1 MPHNLKALL
10 PPQIKSK
17 KRKRRSSKTDESDH
31 FINCVKTYWRKLNEE
46 ILSQKQF
53 ISNGGL
59 ENLGGKSLC
68 EMIRISQ
75 SKFML
80 VPFFLVFKLELYHDL
95 QFLAFAQMY
104 TYVLYC
110 PDVFKLNWLL
120 MKITRNLS
128 SSYQIEV
135 QHMECLLLLH
145 SPMIID
151 MEELS
156 KFEEDLDLINF
167 LSNVDIVCGCI
178 YMKEEHSIS
187 FIHEIVLNKE
197 YNMFGDL
204 MSFLLDCALAQITYE
219 TYHIISF
226 CDLHKKIAKGKE
238 WILLTDV
245 DVNVDFV
252 QYAKDL
258 GWENKEV
265 YKSTWSRSKRVPFAT
280 IAELSNE
287 LSFKEKQ
294 EFSPNERRTSKYF
307 NDLKKI
313 RNKFFSTRTCLNWKK
328 TNPNW
333 MK

>member
-17 KRKRRSSKTDESDH
+17 KRKRRSSKTDESDR
-31 FINCVKTYWRKLNEE
+31 FINCVKTYRQKLNEE

-68 EMIRISQ
+68 EMIRINQ

-80 VPFFLVFKLELYHDL
+80 VPFFLVFKLELYQDL
-95 QFLAFAQMY
+95 QFSAFAQMY

-187 FIHEIVLNKE
+187 FIHEIVLNEE

-204 MSFLLDCALAQITYE
+204 MSFLLDCALAQMTNE

-238 WILLTDV
+238 WILSTDEN
-245 DVNVDFV
+245 VNVDFV

-258 GWENKEV
+258 GWKNKEV

-280 IAELSNE
+280 IAELLNE

-307 NDLKKI
+307 NDLKKM
-313 RNKFFSTRTCLNWKK
+313 RNNFFSTRTCLNWKK

>member
-1 MPHNLKALL
+1 
-10 PPQIKSK
+10 
-17 KRKRRSSKTDESDH
+17 
-31 FINCVKTYWRKLNEE
+31 
-46 ILSQKQF
+46 
-53 ISNGGL
+53 
-59 ENLGGKSLC
+59 
-68 EMIRISQ
+68 
-75 SKFML
+75 
-80 VPFFLVFKLELYHDL
+80 
-95 QFLAFAQMY
+95 
-104 TYVLYC
+104 
-110 PDVFKLNWLL
+110 

-187 FIHEIVLNKE
+187 FIHEIVLNEE

-204 MSFLLDCALAQITYE
+204 MSFLLDCALAQITNK

-252 QYAKDL
+252 QYAKVL

-265 YKSTWSRSKRVPFAT
+265 YKSTWSRSKIVPFAM
-280 IAELSNE
+280 IAELLNE

-307 NDLKKI
+307 NDLKKMQ
-313 RNKFFSTRTCLNWKK
+313 NKTFFNKNLFKLEEDESESDEIYYENSLRKMASNVMLKISSLLELVHTNNGGEPSEYIPFSFEAALLSSTRSFLIFMIMTCLSQDFPCIVNVVKQK
-328 TNPNW
+328 STMSPLLYIQ
-333 MK
+333 

>member
-17 KRKRRSSKTDESDH
+17 KRKRRSSKTDESDC
-31 FINCVKTYWRKLNEE
+31 FINCVKTYRQKLNEE

-68 EMIRISQ
+68 EMIRMNQ

-95 QFLAFAQMY
+95 RFSAFAQMY

-187 FIHEIVLNKE
+187 FIHEIVLNEE

-204 MSFLLDCALAQITYE
+204 MSFLLDCALAQITNK

-226 CDLHKKIAKGKE
+226 CDLHKK
-238 WILLTDV
+238 L
-245 DVNVDFV
+245 
-252 QYAKDL
+252 
-258 GWENKEV
+258 
-265 YKSTWSRSKRVPFAT
+265 P
-280 IAELSNE
+280 
-287 LSFKEKQ
+287 KEKSG
-294 EFSPNERRTSKYF
+294 FY
-307 NDLKKI
+307 
-313 RNKFFSTRTCLNWKK
+313 
-328 TNPNW
+328 
-333 MK
+333 